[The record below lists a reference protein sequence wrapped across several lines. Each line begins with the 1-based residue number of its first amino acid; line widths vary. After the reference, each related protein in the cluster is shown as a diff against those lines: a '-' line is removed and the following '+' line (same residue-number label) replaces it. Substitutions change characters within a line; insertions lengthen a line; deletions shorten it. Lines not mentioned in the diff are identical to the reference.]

1 MYGADPAP
9 YFLLSYARVDVADDP
24 YFPRFYRDL
33 VTEVRLRVG
42 ADQADSV
49 GFLDVRDI
57 PVGTDWS
64 SELSRALARC
74 RTFVALCTP
83 TYFQSENCGR
93 EWGVYAERLRRAH
106 IPGGRRPAGIIPVM
120 WAGMSTPPTIL
131 SALQYGGEVFGET
144 YRRHGVRYLL
154 QLNRHSDDYQEFVIR
169 LAEHLVRLARDSP
182 VGEADVAEV
191 RFELATNAFA
201 PDSFPA
207 EPPAGTALG
216 TTSAPTTEPATMP
229 LTGPVAAT
237 GGAAGPGH
245 AAGHAAD
252 VAADVATDRP
262 RGAPG
267 GGWAGPASVPP
278 PPADPG
284 PPAAREAAAGG
295 RWPPTPPDRARL
307 PEAAAL
313 GGSSHVMF
321 VLAASGVDDLPPLR
335 KRREY
340 YGPEPGHWQP
350 YRPHHQTRLC
360 VSAQMIAALQDMTST
375 IITPDTGPLREVLE
389 NARERNQI
397 VVFLVDIWAV
407 WIERIRAALAE
418 YDTRNVPTSAVLVP
432 SDRDD
437 AETENSWGDL
447 VAALWGIFRNGTFEH
462 GHRIRTD
469 LHTYDD
475 FHHTLE
481 QLLRQLQDSIIKAR
495 NVLRSPRTA
504 NPRPRP
510 ILKAP

>member
-93 EWGVYAERLRRAH
+93 EWGVFADRQRRAH
-106 IPGGRRPAGIIPVM
+106 IPGGRRPAGIVPVM
-120 WAGMSTPPTIL
+120 WAGITTPPAIL
-131 SALQYGGEVFGET
+131 SALQYGNEAFGET
-144 YRRHGVRYLL
+144 YLRHGARYLL
-154 QLNRHSDDYQEFVIR
+154 QLNRHSDDYQEFVVR
-169 LAEHLVRLARDSP
+169 LAEHLVRLALESP

-201 PDSFPA
+201 PGAFPT
-207 EPPAGTALG
+207 EPPAGPRAGLG
-216 TTSAPTTEPATMP
+216 DAGDDA
-229 LTGPVAAT
+229 
-237 GGAAGPGH
+237 GG
-245 AAGHAAD
+245 D
-252 VAADVATDRP
+252 VGAEAVIDPP
-262 RGAPG
+262 RGTPG
-267 GGWAGPASVPP
+267 GGWGGPAASPP
-278 PPADPG
+278 PDPG
-284 PPAAREAAAGG
+284 GEPSPAAGREAPVRGRWLPAPPAG
-295 RWPPTPPDRARL
+295 ARL

-313 GGSSHVMF
+313 GGSAHVMF
-321 VLAASGVDDLPPLR
+321 VLAAGGVDDLPPLR

-340 YGPEPGHWQP
+340 YGPDPDHWQP

-475 FHHTLE
+475 FHQTLE

-495 NVLRSPRTA
+495 NVLRSPRSA